1 MMPDLVAVIVAL
13 ILAAVLWF
21 GAWVLIVMILLGGL
35 IFALFDKM
43 RGRAL

>member
-1 MMPDLVAVIVAL
+1 MPDLVAVIVAL

-35 IFALFDKM
+35 IFALFDKIKV
-43 RGRAL
+43 L

>member
-21 GAWVLIVMILLGGL
+21 GAWALIVMILLGGL
-35 IFALFDKM
+35 IFALFDKIKV
-43 RGRAL
+43 L

>member
-35 IFALFDKM
+35 IFALFDKIKV
-43 RGRAL
+43 L

>member
-1 MMPDLVAVIVAL
+1 MIPDLVAVIVAL

-35 IFALFDKM
+35 IYALFDKIKV
-43 RGRAL
+43 L